1 MQRATARWA
10 GQKVKFVVES
20 GSGHQAVVDEPPILG
35 ADEGMRPTE
44 MLLGALGAC
53 PGINAV
59 LLLKKFKQ
67 AYRSL
72 AVECEGEQEG
82 DWPHAFT
89 GIELRFVIA
98 WDPGFVPD
106 DDAVAR
112 ALDMAC
118 NRYCPV
124 DATLTRG
131 TQIRHR
137 RVDARPAAEEPAPPA
152 AG

>member
-1 MQRATARWA
+1 MQKATARWA
-10 GQKVKFVVES
+10 GRKVKFVVEA
-20 GSGHQAVVDEPPILG
+20 GSGHRADVDEPPLFG
-35 ADEGMRPTE
+35 DDDGMRPTE
-44 MLLGALGAC
+44 MLLGALGSC
-53 PGINAV
+53 TGINAV

-72 AVECEGEQEG
+72 AVECEGDQQD

-89 GIELRFVIA
+89 AIRIRFVIG
-98 WDPGFVPD
+98 WEPGFTPD
-106 DDAVAR
+106 PELVDK

-131 TQIRHR
+131 TGITFTRA
-137 RVDARPAAEEPAPPA
+137 D
-152 AG
+152 G

>member
-10 GQKVKFVVES
+10 GHKVKFTVES
-20 GSGHQAVVDEPPILG
+20 GSGHQAVIDEPPLLG
-35 ADEGMRPTE
+35 EDGGMRPTE

-53 PGINAV
+53 TGINAV

-72 AVECEGEQEG
+72 DVECEGEQLP

-89 GIELRFVIA
+89 SIEIRFVIG
-98 WDPGFVPD
+98 WEPGFTPD
-106 DDAVAR
+106 DDLVAK

-124 DATLTRG
+124 DATLTHG
-131 TQIRHR
+131 TAVAHR
-137 RVDARPAAEEPAPPA
+137 RVDR
-152 AG
+152 